1 MTYQS
6 KIVFVYVPGE
16 FVINMALTTNIVI
29 INSMTIIMISYG
41 RQTGT
46 SDSQTKDRITIAL

>member
-16 FVINMALTTNIVI
+16 FVINMTLTTNIVI

-46 SDSQTKDRITIAL
+46 SDSQIKDRITIAL